1 MYTRHSS
8 RVDRLGAGLR
18 VARRGTA
25 SDGRP
30 DNRRVWPHG
39 SWATLGLAGCV
50 IIMGAELA
58 RAQGDPIAAMKGDL
72 RRLVSANEVYHAKTT
87 KYAGDVSAL
96 PAFKPSPGVAVTIL
110 GATAGGWSAK
120 ATASG
125 LPGKSCVIYAGSV
138 SPAPKTDAEGRS
150 GPEAVAVCD
159 RP

>member
-1 MYTRHSS
+1 MYTRRSG
-8 RVDRLGAGLR
+8 RVDRLSAGLR
-18 VARRGTA
+18 IARRGPA
-25 SDGRP
+25 PGGWP
-30 DNRRVWPHG
+30 NHRRLWVRG

-50 IIMGAELA
+50 IVGAELA

-96 PAFKPSPGVAVTIL
+96 AAFKPSPGVAVVIL

-125 LPGKSCVIYAGSV
+125 LPGKSCVIYVGSV
-138 SPAPKTDAEGRS
+138 SPPPKTDGEGRS